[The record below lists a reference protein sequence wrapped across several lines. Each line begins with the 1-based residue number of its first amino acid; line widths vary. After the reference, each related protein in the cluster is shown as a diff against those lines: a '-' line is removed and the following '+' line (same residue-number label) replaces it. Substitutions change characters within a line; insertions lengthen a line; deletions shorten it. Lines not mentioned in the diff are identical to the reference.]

1 MMLMAMVMVHER
13 WEVRRIDGLVLIE
26 ALLKS
31 CTELVAVVVADI
43 VVELIVAHVDVEVVT
58 SVECHSNSHRRL
70 CRAQSGCRC
79 CWWERPDLIRPYELL
94 VRCCCCCS
102 GAPL

>member
-1 MMLMAMVMVHER
+1 MMLMVMAMVHEKL
-13 WEVRRIDGLVLIE
+13 EVKRTDGLVLIE
-26 ALLKS
+26 ALLKN
-31 CTELVAVVVADI
+31 CTESVVVVVADI
-43 VVELIVAHVDVEVVT
+43 VVELIVAHVDVEFVT

-70 CRAQSGCRC
+70 CRARSGCRC

-94 VRCCCCCS
+94 VRCCCCS

>member
-1 MMLMAMVMVHER
+1 MMLMVMVMVHENL
-13 WEVRRIDGLVLIE
+13 EVRRTDGLELIV
-26 ALLKS
+26 ALLKN
-31 CTELVAVVVADI
+31 CTEVVVVVVADI

-58 SVECHSNSHRRL
+58 SVGCHSNSHRHL
-70 CRAQSGCRC
+70 CRARSGCRC

>member
-1 MMLMAMVMVHER
+1 MKLMVMAMVHEKL
-13 WEVRRIDGLVLIE
+13 EVKRTDGLVLIG
-26 ALLKS
+26 ALLKN
-31 CTELVAVVVADI
+31 CTESVVVVVADI

-58 SVECHSNSHRRL
+58 AVECHSNSHRRL
-70 CRAQSGCRC
+70 CRARSGCRC

-94 VRCCCCCS
+94 VRCCCCS

>member
-1 MMLMAMVMVHER
+1 MMLMVMAMVHEKL
-13 WEVRRIDGLVLIE
+13 EVKRTDGLVLIE
-26 ALLKS
+26 ALLKN
-31 CTELVAVVVADI
+31 CTELVVVVVADI

-58 SVECHSNSHRRL
+58 SVECHSNSRRRL
-70 CRAQSGCRC
+70 CRARSGCRC

>member
-1 MMLMAMVMVHER
+1 MMLMVMAMVHEKS
-13 WEVRRIDGLVLIE
+13 EVKRTDGLVWIE
-26 ALLKS
+26 AVLKN
-31 CTELVAVVVADI
+31 CTELVVVVVVYI
-43 VVELIVAHVDVEVVT
+43 VVGLIVGHVDVEVVT

-70 CRAQSGCRC
+70 CRARSGCRC

-94 VRCCCCCS
+94 VRCRCCCS

>member
-1 MMLMAMVMVHER
+1 MMLMVMAMVHER
-13 WEVRRIDGLVLIE
+13 LEVKRTDGLVLIE
-26 ALLKS
+26 ALLKN
-31 CTELVAVVVADI
+31 CTELVVVVVAGI
-43 VVELIVAHVDVEVVT
+43 VVELNVAHVDVEVVT
-58 SVECHSNSHRRL
+58 SVECHSNSHRHL
-70 CRAQSGCRC
+70 CRARSGCRC